1 MPANEEIAPPIRVLL
16 VEDNPG
22 DARLIH
28 ELLLEAQG
36 RFELETVPRLAQAM
50 ERLDSGRFQL
60 VLLDL
65 SLPDSSG
72 VGSFR
77 SVLLRFPHVPLI
89 VLSGLDDEQLAVQT
103 VHEGAQDYLVKGHV
117 DHHTLVRAIRYA
129 LKRAEADRA
138 LAEERNLL
146 RGVIGNLPDA
156 VFVTDLSGHFLLDN
170 LPHVRL
176 LGKSST
182 DQVIG
187 RTAFDFYPEAAA
199 ARIREEEREVIRT
212 GLPILNREEVQPE
225 ALANSAASAAG
236 REEVRW
242 VSTTKVPLRDSEGEI
257 IGVIGIGRDIT
268 ERKRAEEQLFRY
280 NEEIRERNAELEDD
294 LHMAREI
301 QQAFLPQQYPTFPRQ
316 ATPAESALHFYSRY
330 IPTTAVGGD
339 FFHIL
344 PISDTR
350 AGIFIC
356 DVMGHGVRAALV
368 TAIQRALVEEMLPAA
383 NEPGRFLTEINRAL
397 LSILRRARTPMFA
410 SAFYLVVDVEE
421 GRLSYANAGHPRPLH
436 LHRDTG
442 KLEFLAS
449 ERAGPA
455 LGVFQN
461 ARYQTR
467 STEVFPHDLVV
478 LFTDGLYEVEGVD
491 ETLFDQERLLEIIG
505 RRLAAP
511 PEDLIEKTISEIRDF
526 AVNHAFEDD
535 VCLVGVEIERVYAT
549 AASGAR

>member
-1 MPANEEIAPPIRVLL
+1 MAANEEIIPPIRVLL

-28 ELLLEAQG
+28 ELLAEVEG
-36 RFELETVPRLAQAM
+36 HFELETVARLAQAM
-50 ERLDSGRFQL
+50 EALDTGRFQL

-72 VGSFR
+72 IESFHK
-77 SVLLRFPHVPLI
+77 LLRLYPHVPLI

-103 VHEGAQDYLVKGHV
+103 VREGAQDYLVKGHV

-138 LAEERNLL
+138 LADERNLL
-146 RGVIGNLPDA
+146 RSVIGNLPDSIC
-156 VFVTDLSGHFLLDN
+156 VTDLQGRFLLDN

-176 LGKSST
+176 LGKVSA
-182 DQVIG
+182 DDVVG
-187 RTAFDFYPEAAA
+187 KTAFDFYPEPVA
-199 ARIREEEREVIRT
+199 ARLAEEEREIIRT
-212 GLPILNREEVQPE
+212 GIPIINREELLPVITGAEDQP
-225 ALANSAASAAG
+225 
-236 REEVRW
+236 VRW
-242 VSTTKVPLRDSEGEI
+242 VSTTKVPLRDSEGNI
-257 IGVIGIGRDIT
+257 IGVVGIGRDIT

-301 QQAFLPQQYPTFPRQ
+301 QQAFLPQQYPTFPRR
-316 ATPAESALHFYSRY
+316 ATPSESALRFYSRY

-339 FFHIL
+339 FFHVL
-344 PISDTR
+344 PISDTK

-368 TAIQRALVEEMLPAA
+368 TAIQRALVEEMLPVA
-383 NEPGRFLTEINRAL
+383 NDPGRFLTEINRAL

-410 SAFYLVVDVEE
+410 SAFYLVVDVEA
-421 GRLSYANAGHPRPLH
+421 GTLRYANAGHPRPLH

-442 KLEFLAS
+442 TLEFLAG

-461 ARYQTR
+461 TVYHTR
-467 STEVFPHDLVV
+467 AASASPHDLII
-478 LFTDGLYEVEGVD
+478 LFTDGLYEVEGAD
-491 ETLFDQERLLEIIG
+491 ETFFDQDRLLKIIG
-505 RRLAAP
+505 RRLYKP
-511 PEDLIEKTISEIRDF
+511 SEDLIEATLSEIQDF
-526 AVNHAFEDD
+526 AANHQFDDD
-535 VCLVGVEIERVYAT
+535 VCLVCVEIERVLAG
-549 AASGAR
+549 AAR